1 MFDLPKFISGLHDFI
16 ARAIAPIQARVD
28 GLVKDLATLDTQV
41 VNQVKLLSDLHGKTM
56 ERIAEVAARES
67 MGAEDIT
74 KLVDD
79 RVALRGELPDV
90 PTKDDVAKMIGDA
103 FAEAIIEGS
112 GALASKEFVE
122 GRIHGA
128 FQDAASQMEDIAR
141 GVLPQKDTSLEE
153 AVQKLDEGFDSRVI
167 AIVGA
172 DASLLRGSDLE
183 KAIAALPAAPSADS
197 IRDAVLAAMPEPK
210 HGDKGEDGKSFTIE
224 EVRALVTGAIEE
236 VSARYMLD
244 FERRASDVLRSA
256 VDAMPKPKDGLDL
269 RNFSVRQ
276 EKGGREI
283 VLALSDGERSKEFRL
298 FYPVVIDRGY
308 YQLGKSYEQGDGVT
322 SQGCYWI
329 AQYDTDLAP
338 GDNTAWRKAVNKGRD
353 SRGLPAGDRKP
364 VGPVKV
370 QS

>member
-28 GLVKDLATLDTQV
+28 GIVKDVAKV
-41 VNQVKLLSDLHGKTM
+41 EKELSDFASDTTDS
-56 ERIAEVAARES
+56 IADLRKNLEAASASMTADEVKALIDAA
-67 MGAEDIT
+67 
-74 KLVDD
+74 K
-79 RVALRGELPDV
+79 PDV
-90 PTKDDVAKMIGDA
+90 IPDRPTKDDVAKMIGDA

-128 FQDAASQMEDIAR
+128 FQDAAAQMEDIAR

-153 AVQKLDEGFDSRVI
+153 AVQKLDEGFDGRVL

-172 DASLLRGSDLE
+172 DDSLLRAVDLE
-183 KAIAALPAAPSADS
+183 KAIAALPLAPSADS

-210 HGDKGEDGKSFTIE
+210 QGDKGEDGKSFTIE

-244 FERRASDVLRSA
+244 FERRATDTLRS
-256 VDAMPKPKDGLDL
+256 VIDAMPKPKDGLDL

-283 VLALSDGERSKEFRL
+283 VLALSDGERSEEFRL
-298 FYPVVIDRGY
+298 SYPVVLDRGY
-308 YQLGKSYEQGDGVT
+308 YQQGKSYEQGDGVT

-329 AQYDTDLAP
+329 AQEDTDLAP
-338 GDNTAWRKAVNKGRD
+338 GDNAAWRKAVNKGRD

-364 VGPVKV
+364 LGPVKV